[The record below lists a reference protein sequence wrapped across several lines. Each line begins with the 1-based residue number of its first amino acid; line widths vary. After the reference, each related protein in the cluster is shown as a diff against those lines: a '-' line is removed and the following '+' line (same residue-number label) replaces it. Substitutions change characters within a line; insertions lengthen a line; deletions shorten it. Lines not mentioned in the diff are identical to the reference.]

1 MTAAL
6 SSCYIYSDQ
15 FFNKLNRQPLQ
26 LLTIIPS
33 SIICCYAV
41 QMLCSTLYKVSWI
54 YYKAYASMKLCENM
68 LSDDDEKIDISLVKI
83 EAWFDL
89 RHYVLESILPLFYEI
104 TNPII
109 SLLVASVFG
118 FTFAWIY
125 QLLAIFEGSP
135 TKFFK
140 SILADNIRFIAF
152 GFTILLIVATML
164 ILQWVLKPFG
174 EQQTHIDLIE
184 IRKTWLLFDQQQCE
198 IDMIRT
204 NGNQALKLKKKK
216 LDTNIAIC
224 DHLIENMKQF
234 TSAPSIFGIELN
246 EAKLLAIRGYIV
258 GVIAVFVG
266 TVWSDYVTTYDE
278 LFQ

>member
-1 MTAAL
+1 M
-6 SSCYIYSDQ
+6 SSWFIYSDQ
-15 FFNKLNRQPLQ
+15 FFDKLCRQPLH
-26 LLTIIPS
+26 LLSIIPS

-41 QMLCSTLYKVSWI
+41 KMLCSTLYKVSCV
-54 YYKAYASMKLCENM
+54 YFKAYASMKLCENM
-68 LSDDDEKIDISLVKI
+68 LSDDDETIDISLVKI

-89 RHYVLESILPLFYEI
+89 RRYILESILPLFYEI

-109 SLLVASVFG
+109 SLLVVSVIG

-125 QLLAIFEGSP
+125 QLLAIFHGSP
-135 TKFFK
+135 TKFFN
-140 SILADNIRFIAF
+140 SILADNTRFIAF
-152 GFTILLIVATML
+152 GFTILLSTATML
-164 ILQWVLKPFG
+164 ILRWVLKPFR
-174 EQQTHIDLIE
+174 EQQTHIDMIE

-198 IDMIRT
+198 IDMIRES
-204 NGNQALKLKKKK
+204 GNQALVLKKKK
-216 LDTNIAIC
+216 LDTNIVIC

-266 TVWSDYVTTYDE
+266 TLWSDYVTTYDE